1 MRVTDASG
9 VAQVKTPKGRYE
21 LVVWK
26 AGYDVPATTV
36 TIEADAVVPV
46 EARMLP
52 EDDPDA
58 IWTA

>member
-1 MRVTDASG
+1 MI
-9 VAQVKTPKGRYE
+9 
-21 LVVWK
+21 WK
-26 AGYDVPATTV
+26 AGYDVPATAV

-46 EARMLP
+46 EARILP